1 MVETPQ
7 RRVNLL
13 TRGLV
18 GVAVAALAVGL
29 AGQASADVPS
39 GSYTATVVNGGL
51 FFTVGFTSNWTI
63 SPCGPDCAHLQTQDT
78 PIDLHRQGDTWTG
91 THTNARGRT
100 CIETLDGSLTFMD
113 ECPGGTVIWQLTKNG

>member
-7 RRVNLL
+7 RRFNLL

-18 GVAVAALAVGL
+18 GVAVAALPVGL
-29 AGQASADVPS
+29 AGPASADAPS
-39 GSYTATVVNGGL
+39 GPYTATVVDGGL

-78 PIDLHRQGDTWTG
+78 TIDLHRQGDTWTG

-100 CIETLDGSLTFMD
+100 CVETLDSSLTFMD
-113 ECPGGTVIWQLTKNG
+113 ECPGGTVVWQLAKNG